1 MEINKMKVAALFI
14 VATLVLSVA
23 VAGCTGNQGSDGSN
37 GDSDGNGSEGQASV
51 KIFHAGSLAVPF
63 EEIESKFE
71 EEFNVDVQRE
81 AAGSVTTV
89 RKVTDAGK
97 VADVVAVADYTLI
110 PSLMFEEYAD
120 WYGRFAKNQMVLAYN
135 EESKFSEEINSE
147 NWYRILQRDG
157 VKFGF
162 SDPNQDPCGY
172 RSQMVIELAEFHYG
186 NDQIFE
192 NLIESNS
199 NIKDNET
206 EDGRMVLMP
215 ESSQANP
222 SDKIMLRPKE
232 TDLVSGLE
240 TGSIDYFFIYRSVA
254 QQHDFEFVQLP
265 TQIDL
270 SSVEYTDFYKK
281 AVVKRATGEKASGKP
296 IVYGITI
303 PKNAENPELA
313 AKFVEF
319 ALSETGDNVMQEMG
333 QPPITPA
340 VVNDKDKVPDQIKD
354 LVTEG

>member
-1 MEINKMKVAALFI
+1 MDEMKVAFLFI
-14 VATLVLSVA
+14 VVTLALSVA
-23 VAGCTGNQGSDGSN
+23 VAGCTGNQGDGGSDGDDN
-37 GDSDGNGSEGQASV
+37 GGSESQGSV

-71 EEFNVDVQRE
+71 EEFNVDVQKE

-186 NDQIFE
+186 DDQIFE

-222 SDKIMLRPKE
+222 SDKIMLRPKV

-240 TGSIDYFFIYRSVA
+240 SGSIDYFFIYRSVA

-319 ALSETGDNVMQEMG
+319 ALSEIGDNVMQEMG